1 MESES
6 IVGNMEQSRNLLVAS
21 LIGRGERERERGFF
35 FFWGKWKTG
44 KRNRFLLLFD
54 DCFSIETR
62 NRDNQLEEGKE

>member
-21 LIGRGERERERGFF
+21 LIGRGERERERFF
-35 FFWGKWKTG
+35 LFLGKMEDG
-44 KRNRFLLLFD
+44 KEEQVLLLFD